1 MKGLISA
8 ERLDEIDALL
18 SKLVADRPQV
28 ELFQKG
34 KTRFSHRKDLHDL
47 EPTCDH
53 TEKSLSRSQNRS
65 RSNEQLWHR
74 LQVPSRSRKATRK
87 TWLPKTC

>member
-8 ERLDEIDALL
+8 ERLDDIDALL

-34 KTRFSHRKDLHDL
+34 QNEVFTSYRF
-47 EPTCDH
+47 T
-53 TEKSLSRSQNRS
+53 
-65 RSNEQLWHR
+65 
-74 LQVPSRSRKATRK
+74 
-87 TWLPKTC
+87 

>member
-28 ELFQKG
+28 ELCEKG
-34 KTRFSHRKDLHDL
+34 KTRFSHHEDLHDL

-53 TEKSLSRSQNRS
+53 TEKSLS
-65 RSNEQLWHR
+65 
-74 LQVPSRSRKATRK
+74 
-87 TWLPKTC
+87 